1 MRLFSAILALVFAF
15 TQTAWAFCGF
25 YVATNDQPLT
35 NKASRVV
42 LAHEGQ
48 RTMVTMSSDIGGDP
62 KNFAI
67 VVPVPTVIQ
76 RDQVRLVKPETVE
89 HLAAFSKPRLVE
101 YYDDDPCPKPMPVVS
116 AQTCGSTS
124 PTPPGTAAIVSVP
137 VPVVLVPQPMAG

>member
-101 YYDDDPCPKPMPVVS
+101 YYDDERCPPL
-116 AQTCGSTS
+116 AQTRKVRLRG
-124 PTPPGTAAIVSVP
+124 AAAALPSAAA
-137 VPVVLVPQPMAG
+137 LE